1 MSRQSPRKHILK
13 KDPVYNSELI
23 EMIVNHLMKNGKKS
37 LAYRII
43 YQSIKKIEEVTQQN
57 PITIINEA
65 IKNATPKLEVKA
77 KRIGGS
83 TYQVPLEVNPT
94 RGTALAIR
102 WILISCRKK
111 TGRTMVLR
119 LTNEFLDASKKTGDA
134 VKKREEVQKMAEA
147 NKVFA
152 KFR

>member
-1 MSRQSPRKHILK
+1 MSRQRPRKHILK